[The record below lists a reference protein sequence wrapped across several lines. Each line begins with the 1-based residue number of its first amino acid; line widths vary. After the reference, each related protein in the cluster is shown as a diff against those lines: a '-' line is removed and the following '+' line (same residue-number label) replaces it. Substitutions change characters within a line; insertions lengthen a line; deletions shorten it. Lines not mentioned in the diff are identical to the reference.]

1 MILGVLGHPLAVTVL
16 VFPGLLYMSAYL
28 ALAAVVKAVG
38 LSAYRRAAIS
48 HAVLFV
54 LGLAVIS
61 PLSPVVAQGGDRSEL
76 SCLALFA
83 DVFHLP
89 FLLAAGLAY
98 DLVLFPLMLALLS
111 SSGGDWLSLLAA
123 AGTLALSAAVLC
135 GSGLFYRRPL
145 PELVLPIAALF
156 GVAAHRAV
164 SGGTVMPVVGI
175 VIFPLRAP
183 LVLVHRLF
191 RLGGAIGV
199 VGGVAERQDLGHQ
212 IFHIV
217 GEQVVFKLHIAA
229 VDRHSVSILGISDRS
244 GQEKLVAHVFTVAV
258 GHIHQIVL
266 SLQANYVPHMRRT
279 AAGNSVSDNGPYCG
293 VAGCIIK
300 SAQVAEILEGLGIAL
315 AHHIGAIIPVKHI
328 YYLPGV
334 AVQAG

>member
-1 MILGVLGHPLAVTVL
+1 
-16 VFPGLLYMSAYL
+16 
-28 ALAAVVKAVG
+28 
-38 LSAYRRAAIS
+38 
-48 HAVLFV
+48 
-54 LGLAVIS
+54 
-61 PLSPVVAQGGDRSEL
+61 
-76 SCLALFA
+76 
-83 DVFHLP
+83 
-89 FLLAAGLAY
+89 
-98 DLVLFPLMLALLS
+98 
-111 SSGGDWLSLLAA
+111 
-123 AGTLALSAAVLC
+123 
-135 GSGLFYRRPL
+135 
-145 PELVLPIAALF
+145 
-156 GVAAHRAV
+156 
-164 SGGTVMPVVGI
+164 MPVVGI